1 MFMILYILPK
11 HFTTFDGIRGI
22 FFNFS
27 SLSLGQ
33 PVQCGRLVEAIEN
46 TQLQHTTHSTL
57 QRTYNNTTQD
67 APHTTKQQ
75 QPSRLVEA
83 IENTQL
89 QHTTHNTWLLY

>member
-33 PVQCGRLVEAIEN
+33 PVLCGRLVEAIEN

-57 QRTYNNTTQD
+57 QRTQHKITHNKTTT
-67 APHTTKQQ
+67 A
-75 QPSRLVEA
+75 QPSGGNDRELHH
-83 IENTQL
+83 N
-89 QHTTHNTWLLY
+89 THNTWLLY

>member
-33 PVQCGRLVEAIEN
+33 PVLCGRLVEAIEN
-46 TQLQHTTHSTL
+46 TQLHHTAHSTL

-67 APHTTKQQ
+67 IPHTKKK
-75 QPSRLVEA
+75 
-83 IENTQL
+83 
-89 QHTTHNTWLLY
+89 